1 MINVEILAKKIKD
14 NEGVAQ
20 ESVLNIIQIIGH
32 VRATEFCSE
41 ESAYKLDIE
50 MKKLNDVDG
59 NCYSFSDGSLR
70 ERAEQ
75 IVEDVNTIFVNLE
88 YIWPIKH

>member
-1 MINVEILAKKIKD
+1 MINVEILAKQIKD

-70 ERAEQ
+70 ERAKQ
-75 IVEDVNTIFVNLE
+75 IVEDANTIFVNLE

>member
-1 MINVEILAKKIKD
+1 MINVEILAKQIKD
-14 NEGVAQ
+14 NEG
-20 ESVLNIIQIIGH
+20 VLNIIQIIGH

-70 ERAEQ
+70 ERAKQ
-75 IVEDVNTIFVNLE
+75 IVEDANTIFVNLE
-88 YIWPIKH
+88 YIWLIKY

>member
-1 MINVEILAKKIKD
+1 MINVEILAKQIKD

-50 MKKLNDVDG
+50 MKKINDVDG

-70 ERAEQ
+70 ERAKQ
-75 IVEDVNTIFVNLE
+75 IVEDANTIFVNLE
-88 YIWPIKH
+88 YIWPIKY

>member
-1 MINVEILAKKIKD
+1 MINVEILAKQIKD

-20 ESVLNIIQIIGH
+20 ESVLNIIRIIGH

-70 ERAEQ
+70 ERAKQ
-75 IVEDVNTIFVNLE
+75 IVEDANTIFVNLE

>member
-70 ERAEQ
+70 ERAKQ
-75 IVEDVNTIFVNLE
+75 IVEDANTIFVNLE

>member
-1 MINVEILAKKIKD
+1 MINVEILAKQIKD

-70 ERAEQ
+70 ERAKQ
-75 IVEDVNTIFVNLE
+75 IVEDANTIFVNLE
-88 YIWPIKH
+88 YIWPIKY

>member
-1 MINVEILAKKIKD
+1 MINVEILAKKIKG
-14 NEGVAQ
+14 NKGVVQ
-20 ESVLNIIQIIGH
+20 ESVLNIIPIIGH

-59 NCYSFSDGSLR
+59 DCYSFSDGTLR
-70 ERAEQ
+70 ERAKQ
-75 IVEDVNTIFVNLE
+75 IVEDANTILVNLE
-88 YIWPIKH
+88 YIWPVKY